1 MHQAG
6 APTRR
11 LHGVAISSTLK
22 SMSTTPRG
30 RIAVISMHTSP
41 IEQPGVGDAGGM
53 NVYIRSTSL
62 ELGALG
68 YEVDIFT
75 RATRSSQGKIVQLA
89 SNVRLINIIAGPYEG
104 LSKEELLT
112 QMVAFTSGIIEFA
125 QCEKVSYSLIH
136 SHYWMSGQVGWLLR
150 DLWRVPQVHTAHT
163 LALVKNSALAT
174 GDRPEPESR
183 RICEQQIVDNA
194 DRLVVNTEAG
204 KDNLVF
210 HYDADPE
217 HIDVVLPG
225 ADVTQFSPGSD
236 RATERS
242 RRELGVPLHATVI
255 AFVGRMQRLK
265 GPQVLLRAVANMMKK
280 RPDQELRV
288 LMCGG
293 PSGNGLARPTEFEDL
308 ARDLGIDPIVRFLAP
323 RPPEDLASV
332 YRAADIVAIPSY
344 NESFGLVA
352 VEAQASGTP
361 VVAARAGGLPITID
375 DGTSGILVDGH
386 DPADWAAALQSLC
399 DDDDRRIAM
408 GENAIDHASRF
419 SWASSARHL
428 SDIYE
433 DAIRK
438 GPRVR
443 CGSDRAGAS

>member
-1 MHQAG
+1 M
-6 APTRR
+6 T
-11 LHGVAISSTLK
+11 IS
-22 SMSTTPRG
+22 PRG

-68 YEVDIFT
+68 YDVDIFT
-75 RATRSSQGKIVQLA
+75 RATRCSHGQIVPLA
-89 SNVRLINIIAGPYEG
+89 PNVRLINITAGPYEG
-104 LSKEELLT
+104 LTKEELPT
-112 QMVAFTSGIIEFA
+112 QMVAFASGIIEFA
-125 QCEKVSYSLIH
+125 QCNNVSYSLIH

-150 DLWRVPQVHTAHT
+150 DLWHVPQVHTAHT

-194 DRLVVNTEAG
+194 DRLVVNTEAE
-204 KDNLVF
+204 KTSLVV
-210 HYDADPE
+210 HYDANLDR
-217 HIDVVLPG
+217 IDIVLPG
-225 ADVTQFSPGSD
+225 ADITQFSPGSH

-242 RRELGVPLHATVI
+242 RRELGIPLHATVI

-265 GPQVLLRAVANMMKK
+265 GPHVLLRAVADMMK
-280 RPDQELRV
+280 RNPNQEPRV

-293 PSGNGLARPTEFEDL
+293 PSGNGMLRPTEFEDL
-308 ARDLGIDPIVRFLAP
+308 ARDLGLDTIVRFLAP

-361 VVAARAGGLPITID
+361 VVAARAGGLPITIA
-375 DGTSGILVDGH
+375 DGTSGLLVDGH
-386 DPADWAAALQSLC
+386 NPTDWADALQALC
-399 DDDDRRIAM
+399 DDNERRIAM
-408 GENAIDHASRF
+408 GEHATIHASTF
-419 SWASSARHL
+419 SWANTARHL
-428 SDIYE
+428 ADIYD
-433 DAIRK
+433 DAIDQ
-438 GPRVR
+438 GPHIP
-443 CGSDRAGAS
+443 CGSNRAGAQ

>member
-6 APTRR
+6 APTGR

-89 SNVRLINIIAGPYEG
+89 PNVRLINIIAGPYEG
-104 LSKEELLT
+104 LSKEELPT

-125 QCEKVSYSLIH
+125 QCERVSYSLIH

-293 PSGNGLARPTEFEDL
+293 PSGNGLARRSAAHRG
-308 ARDLGIDPIVRFLAP
+308 ARRHGLFRLPHPRRCRDGVHCDADGRIDRVR
-323 RPPEDLASV
+323 
-332 YRAADIVAIPSY
+332 
-344 NESFGLVA
+344 
-352 VEAQASGTP
+352 ASGSSP
-361 VVAARAGGLPITID
+361 
-375 DGTSGILVDGH
+375 
-386 DPADWAAALQSLC
+386 AAAAEAAMHYPHS
-399 DDDDRRIAM
+399 RRAF
-408 GENAIDHASRF
+408 ASR
-419 SWASSARHL
+419 SSSTTRISRRCWSVCERSPRHGCAASIQACL
-428 SDIYE
+428 Y
-433 DAIRK
+433 AWY
-438 GPRVR
+438 P
-443 CGSDRAGAS
+443 

>member
-11 LHGVAISSTLK
+11 LHGVAISSTLE

-89 SNVRLINIIAGPYEG
+89 PNVRLINIIAGPYEG

-163 LALVKNSALAT
+163 LALVKNSALTT

-293 PSGNGLARPTEFEDL
+293 PSGNGLARPTEF
-308 ARDLGIDPIVRFLAP
+308 
-323 RPPEDLASV
+323 
-332 YRAADIVAIPSY
+332 
-344 NESFGLVA
+344 
-352 VEAQASGTP
+352 
-361 VVAARAGGLPITID
+361 
-375 DGTSGILVDGH
+375 
-386 DPADWAAALQSLC
+386 
-399 DDDDRRIAM
+399 
-408 GENAIDHASRF
+408 
-419 SWASSARHL
+419 
-428 SDIYE
+428 
-433 DAIRK
+433 
-438 GPRVR
+438 
-443 CGSDRAGAS
+443 